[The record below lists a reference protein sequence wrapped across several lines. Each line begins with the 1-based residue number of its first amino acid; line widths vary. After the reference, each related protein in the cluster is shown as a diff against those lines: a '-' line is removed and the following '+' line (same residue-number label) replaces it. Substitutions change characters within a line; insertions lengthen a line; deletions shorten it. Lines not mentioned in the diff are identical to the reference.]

1 GDALSLAL
9 SKVNPH
15 LLLAEAV
22 GPVPF
27 QQVNLAASLYL
38 VNSYKLITHSKSAN
52 LAPGLRFTMRYI
64 LTIFI
69 ISLAFSLVSSAAHK
83 TSHDVPFGDQATD
96 DELGPDTDS

>member
-1 GDALSLAL
+1 MLFWGDALSLAL

-27 QQVNLAASLYL
+27 QQHIGSLALD
-38 VNSYKLITHSKSAN
+38 
-52 LAPGLRFTMRYI
+52 LRFTMRYI

-69 ISLAFSLVSSAAHK
+69 ISLAFSLVSSAAHN